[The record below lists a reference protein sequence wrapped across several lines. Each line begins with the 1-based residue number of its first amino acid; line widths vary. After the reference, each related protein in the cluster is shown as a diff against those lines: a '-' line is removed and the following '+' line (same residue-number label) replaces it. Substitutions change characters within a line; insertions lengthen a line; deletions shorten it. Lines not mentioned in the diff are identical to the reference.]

1 MVAERRRGKDCL
13 LQVSTLSLHNAA
25 TNGEEK
31 EIREGND
38 EWEGGRGRR
47 EGENGEG
54 RREGGKGEG
63 RREGEKGEGRR
74 EGNKRW
80 KGKRKRRGGD
90 KEEDT
95 LQHLC

>member
-1 MVAERRRGKDCL
+1 MPPQILEGGGGRK
-13 LQVSTLSLHNAA
+13 
-25 TNGEEK
+25 
-31 EIREGND
+31 IREGNE
-38 EWEGGRGRR
+38 EWEGERGRR
-47 EGENGEG
+47 KAEE
-54 RREGGKGEG
+54 
-63 RREGEKGEGRR
+63 GEGRR